1 MQETAGDALR
11 ETYDSW
17 FGNALMG
24 VQVENSDANN
34 NDQKNIARVL
44 NDKKSLVDELK
55 DDLEKV
61 EQRNAD
67 MAELDEHD
75 EFLAEESARLK
86 RSLGQAGGRPKK
98 SRMSVLDLSSYL
110 SCLCACRHVMLDVYV
125 CVGHVVC
132 VRCCRASP
140 LQFAIGG
147 QRFRRTLTCVV
158 QTEVCRTEAPC
169 GYRHQDI
176 FCKRARA
183 LQNNTYRKYGHLKKT
198 QKHQTASLICSSH
211 SLYEFQAYLSMDQSK
226 TS

>member
-125 CVGHVVC
+125 CVSHVVC

-147 QRFRRTLTCVV
+147 QRFRTRCRSGGLIMMLPWKKPMQLFLLGTAGCLRTSRL
-158 QTEVCRTEAPC
+158 P
-169 GYRHQDI
+169 G
-176 FCKRARA
+176 K
-183 LQNNTYRKYGHLKKT
+183 N
-198 QKHQTASLICSSH
+198 
-211 SLYEFQAYLSMDQSK
+211 
-226 TS
+226 